1 MIIKNTPWEKR
12 NLGIAS
18 SVELIIEQHD
28 NWSAVEKDISDRKE
42 QYQVMHVP
50 GGLTDV
56 LINAQDLGFRMI
68 ETNIQLVR
76 DLKKIELP
84 QIYKRFEPH
93 ISYHIADSEETDYI
107 LSRIS
112 EGNMFTTDKVAKDP
126 LLGSKKSGER
136 YAFWT
141 KDVLSGGAELLCMF
155 YKDKMIGFDVLV
167 KKNDTTANAFLG
179 GLFPEYN
186 DSGLGFSIIYQITAY
201 ARDCGYK
208 KIVTGVS
215 SNNFPILKLH
225 ELLGYSTTGCTYCL
239 IKHA

>member
-93 ISYHIADSEETDYI
+93 IS
-107 LSRIS
+107 
-112 EGNMFTTDKVAKDP
+112 
-126 LLGSKKSGER
+126 
-136 YAFWT
+136 
-141 KDVLSGGAELLCMF
+141 
-155 YKDKMIGFDVLV
+155 
-167 KKNDTTANAFLG
+167 
-179 GLFPEYN
+179 
-186 DSGLGFSIIYQITAY
+186 
-201 ARDCGYK
+201 
-208 KIVTGVS
+208 
-215 SNNFPILKLH
+215 
-225 ELLGYSTTGCTYCL
+225 
-239 IKHA
+239 